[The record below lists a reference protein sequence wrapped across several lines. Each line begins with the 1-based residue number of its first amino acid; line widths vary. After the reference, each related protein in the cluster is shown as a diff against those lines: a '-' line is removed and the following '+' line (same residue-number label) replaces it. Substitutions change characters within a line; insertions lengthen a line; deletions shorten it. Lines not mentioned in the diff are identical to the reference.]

1 MVAAAAEIT
10 LFKNSFSSLSNTKP
24 KNIGRGLKN
33 WGIVQN
39 RLYFENIKEK
49 NQKNNVRM

>member
-1 MVAAAAEIT
+1 MAVAATAEINSLLKL
-10 LFKNSFSSLSNTKP
+10 LFFTKLKKKT

-39 RLYFENIKEK
+39 GLYFENIEK
-49 NQKNNVRM
+49 KKKKK

>member
-33 WGIVQN
+33 WGFVEN
-39 RLYFENIKEK
+39 GLYFENIEEK
-49 NQKNNVRM
+49 KQKK